1 MDAIISQISLRSA
14 ALSVADLVLP
24 RICIVCGRTLLLSET
39 HLCTACAADLP
50 RTFFAGVRENPMA
63 VGFNAMVE
71 RELGEGAVLRQRA
84 AAGSQAPSGLRSLRS
99 LRPLPA
105 SSASSLRDNL
115 LPQGPS
121 PCPCP
126 GVDTPSGACS
136 PLASQPYSYAAALF
150 FYRGDSPYSRI
161 TQALKYGRNF
171 EAGRHFARMLGRE
184 LAGSPLFADVN
195 AVIPVPLHW
204 LRRWRRGYNQ
214 AEVIARGVAEELEA
228 PVLTGVLRRERRTR
242 TQTRLDAAGRY
253 GNVRSAFVAD
263 GRSLASWLAAIVSAP
278 ESRTSAPVSP
288 DRPCHLL
295 LVDDVFTTG
304 ATLLACERALRA
316 GLTSAFGPE
325 IATRI
330 RISVATLA
338 YVGR

>member
-1 MDAIISQISLRSA
+1 MDARISQISLRSA

-24 RICIVCGRTLLLSET
+24 RVCIVCGRTLLLNET

-71 RELGEGAVLRQRA
+71 RELG
-84 AAGSQAPSGLRSLRS
+84 
-99 LRPLPA
+99 
-105 SSASSLRDNL
+105 
-115 LPQGPS
+115 
-121 PCPCP
+121 
-126 GVDTPSGACS
+126 VDTPSGACS
-136 PLASQPYSYAAALF
+136 PLATQPYSYAAALF
-150 FYRGDSPYSRI
+150 YYRGDSPYSLI
-161 TQALKYGRNF
+161 PQALKYGRNF

-184 LAGSPLFADVN
+184 LADSPLFADVN

-228 PVLTGVLRRERRTR
+228 PVLTGVLRRVRRTR

-263 GRSLASWLAAIVSAP
+263 GRSLASGLAAIVSAP
-278 ESRTSAPVSP
+278 ESRTSAPVSQDHP
-288 DRPCHLL
+288 GHLL

-316 GLTSAFGPE
+316 GLAAAFGPE
-325 IATRI
+325 NASRI

>member
-1 MDAIISQISLRSA
+1 MDARISQISLRSA

-24 RICIVCGRTLLLSET
+24 RVCIVCGRTLLLSET

-63 VGFNAMVE
+63 EAFNSLIE
-71 RELGEGAVLRQRA
+71 REL
-84 AAGSQAPSGLRSLRS
+84 AGS
-99 LRPLPA
+99 RPRRACPPPDTGRGRGPA
-105 SSASSLRDNL
+105 L
-115 LPQGPS
+115 LGGAGVSVANGVPTGPGS
-121 PCPCP
+121 MPA
-126 GVDTPSGACS
+126 V
-136 PLASQPYSYAAALF
+136 QPYSYAAALF
-150 FYRGDSPYSRI
+150 YYRGDSPYSRI
-161 TQALKYGRNF
+161 PQALKYGRNF

-184 LAGSPLFADVN
+184 LADSPLFADVD

-214 AEVIARGVAEELEA
+214 AEVIARGIAEGFAEGFA
-228 PVLTGVLRRERRTR
+228 ADSDSTRSVIPVLTGVLRRVRRTR

-263 GRSLASWLAAIVSAP
+263 CRCLASKLAAA
-278 ESRTSAPVSP
+278 VSP
-288 DRPCHLL
+288 DLPGHLL

-316 GLTSAFGPE
+316 GLAAAFGPE
-325 IATRI
+325 TSSSV
-330 RISVATLA
+330 RISLAALA

>member
-1 MDAIISQISLRSA
+1 MDARISQISLRSA

-24 RICIVCGRTLLLSET
+24 RVCIVCGRTLLLSET

-71 RELGEGAVLRQRA
+71 RELG
-84 AAGSQAPSGLRSLRS
+84 
-99 LRPLPA
+99 
-105 SSASSLRDNL
+105 
-115 LPQGPS
+115 
-121 PCPCP
+121 
-126 GVDTPSGACS
+126 VDTPSGVCS
-136 PLASQPYSYAAALF
+136 PLTSQPYSYAAALF
-150 FYRGDSPYSRI
+150 YYRGDSPYSLI
-161 TQALKYGRNF
+161 PQALKYGRNF

-184 LAGSPLFADVN
+184 LAGSPLFADVDF
-195 AVIPVPLHW
+195 VIPVPLHW

-214 AEVIARGVAEELEA
+214 AEVIARGVAEELEV
-228 PVLTGVLRRERRTR
+228 PVLTGVLRRVRRTR

-263 GRSLASWLAAIVSAP
+263 CRRLASGLTAIVSAP
-278 ESRTSAPVSP
+278 ESGAPAPVSP
-288 DRPCHLL
+288 DHPCHLL

-316 GLTSAFGPE
+316 GLAAAFGPKT
-325 IATRI
+325 ASRI

>member
-1 MDAIISQISLRSA
+1 MDARISQISLRSA

-71 RELGEGAVLRQRA
+71 RELG
-84 AAGSQAPSGLRSLRS
+84 SL
-99 LRPLPA
+99 
-105 SSASSLRDNL
+105 
-115 LPQGPS
+115 
-121 PCPCP
+121 
-126 GVDTPSGACS
+126 VDTPSGACS
-136 PLASQPYSYAAALF
+136 PLATQLYSYATALF
-150 FYRGDSPYSRI
+150 FYRGDSPYSLI
-161 TQALKYGRNF
+161 PQALKYGRNF
-171 EAGRHFARMLGRE
+171 EAGRHFARLLGRE
-184 LAGSPLFADVN
+184 LAGSPLFADVDF
-195 AVIPVPLHW
+195 VIPVPLHW

-214 AEVIARGVAEELEA
+214 AEVIARGIVEGFAEGRAKSPAAGSTAEA
-228 PVLTGVLRRERRTR
+228 ASVWAPIPMLTGVLRRVRRTR

-263 GRSLASWLAAIVSAP
+263 CRRLASGLAAIVSAP
-278 ESRTSAPVSP
+278 EFRTSAPVSP
-288 DRPCHLL
+288 DCPCHLL

-316 GLTSAFGPE
+316 GLAAAFGPE
-325 IATRI
+325 SASRI

>member
-1 MDAIISQISLRSA
+1 MDARISHISLRSA

-24 RICIVCGRTLLLSET
+24 RVCIVCGRTLLLSET

-71 RELGEGAVLRQRA
+71 RELAVSGVPTGL
-84 AAGSQAPSGLRSLRS
+84 GS
-99 LRPLPA
+99 LP
-105 SSASSLRDNL
+105 
-115 LPQGPS
+115 
-121 PCPCP
+121 
-126 GVDTPSGACS
+126 TT
-136 PLASQPYSYAAALF
+136 QPYSYAAALF
-150 FYRGDSPYSRI
+150 YYRGDSPYSRI
-161 TQALKYGRNF
+161 PQALKYGRNF
-171 EAGRHFARMLGRE
+171 EAGRFFARMLGRE
-184 LAGSPLFADVN
+184 LAGSPLFANVD

-214 AEVIARGVAEELEA
+214 AEVIARGVAEELA
-228 PVLTGVLRRERRTR
+228 IPVLTGVLRRVRRTR

-263 GRSLASWLAAIVSAP
+263 GSALVSSGNGMP
-278 ESRTSAPVSP
+278 H
-288 DRPCHLL
+288 HLL
-295 LVDDVFTTG
+295 LLDDVFTTG

-316 GLTSAFGPE
+316 GLAATFGPE
-325 IATRI
+325 TASRI